1 LKSGN
6 DTPSLI
12 GDSNVREIQMPFTI
26 DFLDDGRVLE
36 WKATAD
42 GTVATERDDYTP
54 RFYVAARDPE
64 TDLDLTTLQSV
75 YDQHP
80 DVVATEMVA
89 RRPGFRLDEKA
100 VLAIDVAHIDRVTS
114 LARQARQLSDYPV
127 GDLACFNVDFS
138 REFRYCLETGADPT
152 PASELST
159 LRLSVPMTETSN
171 DIYGEMAVA
180 GDTVTGSPTDLLTA
194 VQGTLE
200 EHDPDVLACST
211 SEIIPTLYKM
221 ATDAGVD
228 DFSLSRWPDVD
239 YQQLASRST
248 YSSYGRVGHSPAR
261 YNVPGRAIIDET
273 NTFFY
278 GETNLDGVLDLV
290 SRSKKPVQ
298 ELAWASIGNVL
309 TAIQICEAHDRG
321 VLVPWNSWRHEFYK
335 PMETLH
341 DADRGGFIFAPE
353 VGLHENV
360 HELDFSSLYP
370 NIICTRNV
378 SPDVIRCDCHSDRDD
393 VPGLGYSICDDRG
406 YLVDVLQPIIDARD
420 EIKAAIRREK
430 DRDDPDEDRLAE
442 LKGRSGALKWIL
454 VACFGYQGF
463 SNAKFGRIECH
474 EAINAF
480 AREILLTAKQRLE
493 AGGWRVVHGIVDSI
507 WVTPDPGVGDD
518 DRENLEKLA
527 TEITECVEIRLE
539 HEAHYDWVAFVPQR
553 ESGAGALTKYFGK
566 VAGDDEFKIRGIETR
581 QRSTPPFIEDVQR
594 DCLERLDAT
603 RSPDAVLDCLQ
614 DAINRLHTG
623 TAPVEQ
629 LVERNRV
636 SKPLEGYLQN
646 TQSVAALKRA
656 RKQNLD
662 IHPGQDIKYVVVD
675 DEKSSRERVALAHE
689 EIESYDASYYETQLV
704 RAVESLLSP
713 LGWDRSKIR
722 RELSKTRMP
731 KLTTFATT
739 ENP

>member
-1 LKSGN
+1 
-6 DTPSLI
+6 
-12 GDSNVREIQMPFTI
+12 MPFSI

-36 WKATAD
+36 WEATAD
-42 GTVATERDDYTP
+42 GAVATERDDYTP
-54 RFYVAARDPE
+54 RFYVAPRDPDA
-64 TDLDLTTLQSV
+64 DLDLSRLQSV

-80 DVVATEMVA
+80 DVVATEIVA
-89 RRPGFRLDEKA
+89 RRPGFRRDEEP
-100 VLAIDVAHIDRVTS
+100 VLAVDVAHIDRVTP
-114 LARQARQLSDYPV
+114 LARQARQLSAYPV

-138 REFRYCLETGADPT
+138 REFRYCLEADVDPT

-159 LRLSVPMTETSN
+159 LRLSVPVTETSN
-171 DIYGEMAVA
+171 DVYGELSIA
-180 GDTVTGSPTDLLTA
+180 GDTVTGSSTDILTA
-194 VQGTLE
+194 VQGAIDA
-200 EHDPDVLACST
+200 HDPDVLVCST
-211 SEIIPTLYKM
+211 SEIVPTLHGM

-228 DFSLSRWPDVD
+228 DFSLSRWPNVD

-261 YNVPGRAIIDET
+261 YNVPGRAIIDES

-290 SRSKKPVQ
+290 SCSKKPVQ

-335 PMETLH
+335 PMGTLH

-378 SPDVIRCDCHSDRDD
+378 SPDVIRCSCHSDRDD

-430 DRDDPDEDRLAE
+430 ERDDPDEDRLAE
-442 LKGRSGALKWIL
+442 LEGRSGALKWIL

-493 AGGWRVVHGIVDSI
+493 TGGWRVVHGIVDSI
-507 WVTPDPGVGDD
+507 WVTPDPDIGDD
-518 DRENLEKLA
+518 DRENLDTLA
-527 TEITECVEIRLE
+527 TEITERVEIRLE

-553 ESGAGALTKYFGK
+553 ESDAGALTKYFGK
-566 VAGDDEFKIRGIETR
+566 VAGDDDFKIRGIEAR
-581 QRSTPPFIEDVQR
+581 QRSTPPFIEDIQR
-594 DCLERLDAT
+594 DCLERLDTT
-603 RSPDAVLDCLQ
+603 RSPDAVLGCLER
-614 DAINRLHTG
+614 AIDELQAGNV
-623 TAPVEQ
+623 AVER

-636 SKPLEGYLQN
+636 SKPLEGYSQN
-646 TQSVAALKRA
+646 TQNVAALKRA
-656 RKQNLD
+656 REQELAV
-662 IHPGQDIKYVVVD
+662 HPGQDIEYVVVD
-675 DEKSSRERVALAHE
+675 DEKSSRDRVALAHE
-689 EIESYDASYYETQLV
+689 AIETYDASYYETQLV
-704 RAVESLLSP
+704 RAVESVLSP
-713 LGWDRSKIR
+713 LGWDRTDIR
-722 RELSKTRMP
+722 RELSDERDAV
-731 KLTTFATT
+731 LSSYGATN
-739 ENP
+739 ELS

>member
-1 LKSGN
+1 
-6 DTPSLI
+6 
-12 GDSNVREIQMPFTI
+12 MPFSI

-36 WKATAD
+36 WERTAD
-42 GTVATERDDYTP
+42 GAVATERGDYTP
-54 RFYVAARDPE
+54 RFYVAARDPDA
-64 TDLDLTTLQSV
+64 DLDLTTLQSV

-80 DVVATEMVA
+80 DVVATETVA
-89 RRPGFRLDEKA
+89 RRPGFRRDEEA
-100 VLAIDVAHIDRVTS
+100 VLAVDVAHIDRVTP
-114 LARQARQLSDYPV
+114 LARQARQLSAYPV

-159 LRLSVPMTETSN
+159 LRLSVPVTETSN
-171 DIYGEMAVA
+171 DVHRELAVA
-180 GDTVTGSPTDLLTA
+180 GDTVTGSPTDILTA
-194 VQGTLE
+194 VQGALE
-200 EHDPDVLACST
+200 AHDPDVLVCST
-211 SEIIPTLYKM
+211 SEIVPTLYEM
-221 ATDAGVD
+221 AAAAGVD

-239 YQQLASRST
+239 YQQLATRST

-261 YNVPGRAIIDET
+261 YNVPGRAIIDES

-278 GETNLDGVLDLV
+278 GETNLEGVLDLV
-290 SRSKKPVQ
+290 SRSNKPIQ

-335 PMETLH
+335 QMGTLH

-378 SPDVIRCDCHSDRDD
+378 SPDVIRWGCHERDD
-393 VPGLGYSICDDRG
+393 VPGLGYSMCDERG

-420 EIKAAIRREK
+420 EIKANIRHEEN
-430 DRDDPDEDRLAE
+430 RDDPDEDRLAE
-442 LKGRSGALKWIL
+442 LEGRSGALKWIL

-507 WVTPDPGVGDD
+507 WVTPNPDVDD
-518 DRENLEKLA
+518 DGREDLETLA
-527 TEITECVEIRLE
+527 TEISDAVEIRLE

-553 ESGAGALTKYFGK
+553 ESDAGALTKYFGK
-566 VAGDDEFKIRGIETR
+566 EADSEEFKIRGIEAR
-581 QRSTPPFIEDVQR
+581 QRSTPPFIEDIQR
-594 DCLERLDAT
+594 ACLDRLDTT
-603 RSPDAVLDCLQ
+603 RSPDAVLGRLER
-614 DAINRLHTG
+614 AINELWSG
-623 TAPVEQ
+623 TVSVER

-636 SKPLEGYLQN
+636 SKPLEGYTQN
-646 TQSVAALKRA
+646 TLNVAALKRA
-656 RKQNLD
+656 RDQDLAV
-662 IHPGQDIKYVVVD
+662 HPGQDIEYVVVD
-675 DEKSSRERVALAHE
+675 NEKSSRGRVALAHE
-689 EIESYDASYYETQLV
+689 DINAYDASYYEVQLV
-704 RAVESLLSP
+704 RAVESILSP
-713 LGWDRSKIR
+713 LGWDRTDIR
-722 RELSKTRMP
+722 RELDGTQIIGITNWS
-731 KLTTFATT
+731 
-739 ENP
+739 